1 MALAQAVD
9 NKATQ
14 NNHQHQSPS
23 ASQPHQWALVTG
35 GAKRIGAAICKKLHC
50 DGFNILIHC
59 HHSKAE
65 ADALALELN
74 LMRPS
79 SAAVLQAELGSE
91 VGLKMLV
98 DGVTQLLADKAGVLT
113 ALVNNASVFAPEDA
127 AGIDVDFQGPAFDAM
142 ASVLQVNALTPYLL
156 TKRLYS
162 QLAIK
167 GGAVVNLCDIHGRR
181 PLKRHGVYSMSKAAL
196 EMATLS
202 LAQELAPKVRVNG
215 VAPGAILWPESPDSN
230 ADAVVKQIPLGRA
243 GEPDDIATTVS
254 FLLKA
259 GYISGQI
266 IAVDGGRSA
275 SGYLGAVT

>member
-1 MALAQAVD
+1 MALAQAAD

-14 NNHQHQSPS
+14 NNHQ
-23 ASQPHQWALVTG
+23 HQWALVTG
-35 GAKRIGAAICKKLHC
+35 GAKRIGAAICKRLHC

-74 LMRPS
+74 LLRPS

-91 VGLKMLV
+91 AGLKMLV
-98 DGVTQLLADKAGVLT
+98 DGVIQLLGDKGGVLT

-127 AGIDVDFQGPAFDAM
+127 GIDADCQGPAFDAM

-162 QLAIK
+162 QLAIT

>member
-1 MALAQAVD
+1 MALAQAAD

-23 ASQPHQWALVTG
+23 DSQPHQWALVTG
-35 GAKRIGAAICKKLHC
+35 GAKRIGAAICKRLHC

-74 LMRPS
+74 LLRPS

-91 VGLKMLV
+91 AGLKMLV
-98 DGVTQLLADKAGVLT
+98 DGVTHRLGDKGGVLT

-127 AGIDVDFQGPAFDAM
+127 AGIDGDCQGPAFDAM
-142 ASVLQVNALTPYLL
+142 TSVLQVNALTPYLL

-202 LAQELAPKVRVNG
+202 LAAGAGAKGTGKWSCAGGYPLARE
-215 VAPGAILWPESPDSN
+215 PGQQCRCRGKAN
-230 ADAVVKQIPLGRA
+230 PLGRA

-275 SGYLGAVT
+275 TGYLGAVT

>member
-1 MALAQAVD
+1 MALAQTAD
-9 NKATQ
+9 KEATQ
-14 NNHQHQSPS
+14 HSHQHQTRSS
-23 ASQPHQWALVTG
+23 SQQQHWALVTG
-35 GAKRIGAAICKKLHC
+35 GARRIGAAICKRLHC

-65 ADALALELN
+65 ADSLALELN
-74 LMRPS
+74 LLRPN
-79 SAAVLQAELGSE
+79 SAVVLQAELGSE
-91 VGLKMLV
+91 PGLKILV
-98 DGVTQLLADKAGVLT
+98 DGVTQMLGEKGGILT

-127 AGIDVDFQGPAFDAM
+127 ADIDADFQGPAFDAM

-243 GEPDDIATTVS
+243 GEPEDIATTVS
-254 FLLKA
+254 FLVKA
-259 GYISGQI
+259 DYISGQI

-275 SGYLGAVT
+275 SGFLGAIT